1 MRLRS
6 DVVERKKKRSA
17 TKLTA
22 VAPTDGGGNRGRT
35 SGNRHLFPEREIS
48 FPEGNSLP
56 EISSSALQK
65 GIPFRI
71 SGKPNSGREFPS
83 RDLFLRFAEGN
94 SVPGPVPAV
103 LRREIPSRL
112 EPARVS
118 RRQRW

>member
-65 GIPFRI
+65 GIPFPDRFPPS
-71 SGKPNSGREFPS
+71 SGGKSP
-83 RDLFLRFAEGN
+83 
-94 SVPGPVPAV
+94 PASN
-103 LRREIPSRL
+103 RR
-112 EPARVS
+112 A
-118 RRQRW
+118 